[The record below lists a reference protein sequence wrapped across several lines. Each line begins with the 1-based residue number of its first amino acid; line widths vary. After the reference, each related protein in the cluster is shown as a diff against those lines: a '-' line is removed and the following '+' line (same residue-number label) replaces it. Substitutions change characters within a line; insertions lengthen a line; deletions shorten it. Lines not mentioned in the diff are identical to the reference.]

1 MPKSKS
7 PAKKS
12 SSKPPSKSNSIKPV
26 ARKKS
31 VDSPTRSVTSKT
43 ETANAAQAKAV
54 EKKSEVSVEGFK
66 FNAVPG
72 GFSKDAITRN
82 ESKRFHGSRM
92 LFSWL
97 PQEFFD
103 NNKDSFGYM
112 FPKLVKKLNNSVLL
126 YTPANR
132 KLLERLGDEIGNKD
146 SLPATGDSQIPAGY
160 TYLGQFIDHDITL
173 DVNSD
178 INILQNATDIPNM
191 RSPTLDLDAVY
202 GRGPGLDP
210 FLYDHTP
217 ALGNAVGVKLL
228 LGKNIDTGNGGP
240 ALKSGA
246 NNFGNPVTVPNGN
259 DFDVQRTADFTAI
272 IGDPRNDE
280 NLIVSQL
287 HQAFM
292 KFHNAVVDHLN
303 TPSFSRDL
311 FTEAKKVVVRHYQWV
326 VIHDFLKKV
335 ADPAIVDKT
344 VKSGPKFFTGKPFV
358 MPVEF
363 AVCAYRFGHSMIRN
377 DYFVN
382 APLTGQLPTKFASL
396 EQVFEFIRVDKIPVF
411 SNWVVDFNLFF
422 SAKTPPSANGVKFN
436 LARKIDTSL
445 AIGLEKL
452 PGFVGNFM
460 PMLAKR
466 NLVRGMALRLPS
478 GQAVAKEIN
487 ATILT
492 DAEIQTN
499 NTAAE
504 NSILNEGGKLLLKKT
519 PLWYYILKEA
529 EVKQNG
535 NRLGTVGSTI
545 LAETFVRL
553 LKEDPNSYLNTS
565 PAFKPN
571 LPRFNNRPAGDYDV
585 ADILNFAGLLTLD

>member
-1 MPKSKS
+1 MPTKSEKKAATKTA
-7 PAKKS
+7 AKKTL
-12 SSKPPSKSNSIKPV
+12 SK
-26 ARKKS
+26 
-31 VDSPTRSVTSKT
+31 TVTSPVQSSAPAT
-43 ETANAAQAKAV
+43 TANTAQAKAV
-54 EKKSEVSVEGFK
+54 EKKSEVSLEGFK
-66 FNAVPG
+66 FKAVPS
-72 GFSKDAITRN
+72 GFSKEAISN
-82 ESKRFHGSRM
+82 NAVKRFHGSRM

-112 FPKLVKKLNNSVLL
+112 FPKLVRRQNTTVLP
-126 YTPANR
+126 YTAAN
-132 KLLERLGDEIGNKD
+132 KDLLQRLGDEMGNKD
-146 SLPATGDSQIPAGY
+146 SLPGAADSTIPAGY

-178 INILQNATDIPNM
+178 INISQNANGIPNM

-210 FLYDHTP
+210 FLYDHNP
-217 ALGNAVGVKLL
+217 ALGTATGIKLL
-228 LGKNIDTGNGGP
+228 LGKNTDTGNGGP

-246 NNFGNPVTVPNGN
+246 NTFGNPATIPNGN

-287 HQAFM
+287 HHAFI

-303 TPSFSRDL
+303 TPAFTGDL

-326 VIHDFLKKV
+326 VIHDFLKKI

-344 VKSGPKFFTGKPFV
+344 LKSGPKYFIGKPLV

-382 APLTGQLPTKFASL
+382 ASLTGQLPTKFATL
-396 EQVFEFIRVDKIPVF
+396 AQVFEFIRVDKIPVF
-411 SNWVVDFNLFF
+411 SNWVIDFNLFF
-422 SAKTPPSANGVKFN
+422 SANTPPTTNDVKFN
-436 LARKIDTSL
+436 LARKIDTRL
-445 AIGLEKL
+445 AVGLESL
-452 PGFVGNFM
+452 PGFTGNFM

-466 NLVRGMALRLPS
+466 NLVRGLALGLPS
-478 GQAVAKEIN
+478 GQAVAKEIG
-487 ATILT
+487 APVLT
-492 DAEIQTN
+492 EAEIQMN
-499 NTAAE
+499 NTAVE

-535 NRLGTVGSTI
+535 NRLGMVGSTI

-553 LKEDPNSYLNTS
+553 LKEDVNSYVRTS
-565 PAFKPN
+565 PAFKPS
-571 LPRFNNRPAGDYDV
+571 LPRFKNRPAGDFDM